1 MTAEAGAETRFRLE
15 SKAEVR
21 DQYVG
26 ILMDILNKVKA
37 ASNGLKRVV
46 VGSK

>member
-26 ILMDILNKVKA
+26 IFMDILNKFKA